1 MTLLDSAPIHQLI
14 PIVQSAISPM
24 IMISGIGLL
33 LISMSNRLSRNI
45 DRIRKLVEMR
55 EAGEPKAEA
64 QIRIIWRR
72 ARLLRVS
79 MTLAAVSILMAAL
92 NIILLFLAAVFAL
105 HLNVLI
111 ILLFILG
118 MLSIIGAMVLYVFEI
133 NQSIRA
139 IGMELQ
145 E

>member
-1 MTLLDSAPIHQLI
+1 MTLLDNAPIHQLI

-92 NIILLFLAAVFAL
+92 DIILLFLAAVFAL
-105 HLNVLI
+105 HLNILI

-133 NQSIRA
+133 NQSIKA

>member
-1 MTLLDSAPIHQLI
+1 MNMLENAPIHQLI

-64 QIRIIWRR
+64 QIRVIWRR
-72 ARLLRVS
+72 ARLLRIS
-79 MTLAAVSILMAAL
+79 MTLAALSILIAAL

-105 HLNVLI
+105 HLNTAI

-133 NQSIRA
+133 NQSIKA

>member
-1 MTLLDSAPIHQLI
+1 MPAFENAPIHQLI

-55 EAGEPKAEA
+55 ESGDPKAEA

-79 MTLAAVSILMAAL
+79 MTLAAVSILFAAL

-105 HLNVLI
+105 HLNGAI

-133 NQSIRA
+133 NQSIKA

-145 E
+145 K

>member
-1 MTLLDSAPIHQLI
+1 MTVLEHAPIHQLI

-33 LISMSNRLSRNI
+33 LISMSNRLSRTI

-55 EAGEPKAEA
+55 AAGEPKAED
-64 QIRIIWRR
+64 QIRVIWLR

-92 NIILLFLAAVFAL
+92 NIILLFLAAIFAL
-105 HLNVLI
+105 HLNFVI

-118 MLSIIGAMVLYVFEI
+118 MISIIGAMVLYVFEI
-133 NQSIRA
+133 NQSIKA
-139 IGMELQ
+139 IGMEL
-145 E
+145 EE